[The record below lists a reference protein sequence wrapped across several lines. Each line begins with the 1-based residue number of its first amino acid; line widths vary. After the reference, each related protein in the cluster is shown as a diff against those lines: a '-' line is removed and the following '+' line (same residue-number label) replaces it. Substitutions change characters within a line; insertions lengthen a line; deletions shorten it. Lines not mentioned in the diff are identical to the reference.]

1 MTFMYSPLMIVFA
14 IATIISGSL
23 TIYVWRK
30 RAVPGS
36 IYFTLLM
43 AAVTEWALMYTIGSS
58 IVEAPTVIFCAKL
71 AYLGVVAVP
80 PLWLLFTLAYIRRQS
95 WLTSRWIVL
104 LWVIPLAT
112 IGIVMT
118 NEWHGLMW
126 SAITPVSGVP
136 SRIFE
141 HGPWFWVNV
150 LYLYILLMTCA
161 IILIKAYRDSCA
173 AYRNQ
178 IAILLLGIVFPWAGH
193 VLYVTKL
200 NFIPGLD
207 LTLIAFICT
216 GILYALGFFR
226 YQLFDLVPIARE
238 MVITEMA
245 EGVLV
250 LDGLNRIV
258 DLNPAARKLL
268 STTDAAVGR
277 SVETVL
283 TRWPDLVER
292 CRERKE
298 SVTEIRLNDLD
309 ESRWLD
315 VRTSPMNRGKR
326 QPPGLL
332 IILHDVTERKRN
344 EEALRQSNKSLQAEM
359 KERALAQEIIRT
371 SLREKEVLLKEI
383 HHRVKNNLQIISSL
397 LNLQS
402 GTSHENSSA
411 LKESQSRIRSMAL
424 IHEKLYQSE
433 NLSHINFSEYVA
445 SLTNYLSRSY
455 ILSQNVTI
463 EIDIKGISL
472 DVDRAIPCGLIINEL
487 VSNSL
492 KYAFKDGRTGKLR
505 VGMSRDGDRYILTVG
520 DNGVGLPPGFDF
532 RESQSLGLQL
542 VTTLVDQIEGT
553 IELEKTA
560 GTVFTIRFGEQT
572 ASPSRG

>member
-1 MTFMYSPLMIVFA
+1 MLAFRYSPLTIVFA

-23 TIYVWRK
+23 VLYVWRK

-58 IVEAPTVIFCAKL
+58 IVEAPAVIFCAKL
-71 AYLGVVAVP
+71 AYVGVVSVP
-80 PLWLLFTLAYIRRQS
+80 PLWLLFTLAYIRRQP
-95 WLTSRWIVL
+95 WLTSRWIAL
-104 LWVIPLAT
+104 LSVIPLVT
-112 IGIVMT
+112 IGLVMT
-118 NEWHGLMW
+118 NEWHGLVW

-136 SRIFE
+136 SLIFE

-150 LYLYILLMTCA
+150 LYLYLLLLTCA
-161 IILIKAYRDSCA
+161 MILIKAYRDSCA
-173 AYRNQ
+173 VYRNQ

-200 NFIPGLD
+200 NFITGLD

-216 GILYALGFFR
+216 GILYAWGFSR

-250 LDGLNRIV
+250 LDVLNRIV

-268 STTDAAVGR
+268 CTTDVAVGR
-277 SVETVL
+277 DVEIVL
-283 TRWPDLVER
+283 ARWPDLVER

-309 ESRWLD
+309 DSRWID
-315 VRTSPMNRGKR
+315 VRTSPLNGGKR

-344 EEALRQSNKSLQAEM
+344 EEALRQSNESLHAEM
-359 KERALAQEIIRT
+359 KERALAQEITRT
-371 SLREKEVLLKEI
+371 SLHEKEVLLKEI

-402 GTSHENSSA
+402 GTSHDNSSA
-411 LKESQSRIRSMAL
+411 FKESQSRIKSMAL

-433 NLSHINFSEYVA
+433 SLSHIDFSGYVA
-445 SLTNYLSRSY
+445 SLTSYLVRSY
-455 ILSQNVTI
+455 SLSPNVTM
-463 EIDIKGISL
+463 EMDIQGISL
-472 DVDRAIPCGLIINEL
+472 DVDKAIPCGLIINEL

-492 KYAFKDGRTGKLR
+492 KYAFPEQRKGLIRINMIKNEGSYLLII
-505 VGMSRDGDRYILTVG
+505 S
-520 DNGVGLPPGFDF
+520 DNGTGLPIGMDF
-532 RESQSLGLQL
+532 RNTTSLGLQL
-542 VTTLVDQIEGT
+542 VNTLTDQIEGN
-553 IELEKTA
+553 IELVPGIGTAYRISFKDTEK
-560 GTVFTIRFGEQT
+560 FRM
-572 ASPSRG
+572 